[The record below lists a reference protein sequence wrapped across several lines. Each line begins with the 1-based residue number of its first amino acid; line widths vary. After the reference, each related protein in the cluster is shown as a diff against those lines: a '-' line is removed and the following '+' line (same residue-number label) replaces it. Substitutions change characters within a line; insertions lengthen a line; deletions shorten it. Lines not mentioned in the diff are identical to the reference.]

1 MKPLSRSGLR
11 ALCVGWAAAVL
22 LSACGGGG
30 GNAGNCV
37 SGSAQVCAAD
47 TPADPGQ
54 APATSSEALANMCTL
69 EGEKRFTRAY
79 LDETYLW
86 YDEIPAVNAAAYS
99 QLDAYFYALLT
110 PRLDTSGQLKDRF
123 SFIVPS
129 TDADAL
135 LTGSNI
141 GYGVDWE
148 TDTQGRPR
156 VAFVEAG
163 SPAQAS
169 GLARGGELVRV
180 LSTDANWFPNAQASI
195 SFIYRSAPGAA
206 TQTIT
211 LGSAP
216 VQEDPVPRQAT
227 LASPA
232 GRRVAYLLF
241 NAHTS
246 GAQDK
251 LIPAV
256 QAAQAAG
263 AQDLVL
269 DMRYNGGGYLYVAE
283 TLSAM
288 LSGPPADGQVF
299 EQLRYNSK
307 RQSETNSSTYLFS
320 GVVENPETVFAAGTP
335 LPRLALPRVFILTSG
350 STCSA
355 SESVIN
361 SLRGIGVQVVLIG
374 QTTCGKPY
382 GFSRRDNCGL
392 AYFPIEF
399 QGVNAQGFGD
409 YATGFTP
416 TCTVPDD
423 FEHALG
429 APNERML
436 SAALT
441 YIDTGACPAQP
452 APPAFSSV
460 PGVEAQRPHVRGK
473 VLLPA
478 R

>member
-1 MKPLSRSGLR
+1 MKLFSRSGLR

-22 LSACGGGG
+22 LAGCGGGG
-30 GNAGNCV
+30 SSSAPVASPGAAPNAF
-37 SGSAQVCAAD
+37 
-47 TPADPGQ
+47 
-54 APATSSEALANMCTL
+54 ANMCSL
-69 EGEKRFTRAY
+69 QGEKLFTRAY
-79 LDETYLW
+79 LEEAYLW
-86 YDEIPAVNAAAYS
+86 YDEIPAVNACRLQPARRVFLRLAHAPAGHIRAAEGPL
-99 QLDAYFYALLT
+99 QLHRADGGRRRAADRQQH
-110 PRLDTSGQLKDRF
+110 RLRRGL
-123 SFIVPS
+123 
-129 TDADAL
+129 
-135 LTGSNI
+135 GN
-141 GYGVDWE
+141 GH
-148 TDTQGRPR
+148 
-156 VAFVEAG
+156 AG
-163 SPAQAS
+163 PAARRLRRS
-169 GLARGGELVRV
+169 GLARAGLGPRPRRRTGAGPEP
-180 LSTDANWFPNAQASI
+180 DANWFPNAPASI

-211 LGSAP
+211 LASAA
-216 VQEDPVPRQAT
+216 VQEDPVPLQAT

-232 GRRVAYLLF
+232 GRKVAYLLF

-269 DMRYNGGGYLYVAE
+269 DMRYNGGGYLYVAQ

-288 LSGPPADGQVF
+288 LSGPAADGQVF
-299 EQLRYNSK
+299 EQLRYNKK
-307 RQSETNSSTYLFS
+307 RQAETDASAYLFS
-320 GVVENPETVFAAGTP
+320 GVVETAETVFAAGTP
-335 LPRLALPRVFILTSG
+335 LPRLALPRVFVLTSG

-382 GFSRRDNCGL
+382 GFSERDNCGF

-429 APNERML
+429 AANERLL

-441 YIDTGACPAQP
+441 YIDTGACPATTT
-452 APPAFSSV
+452 AAAPAFSPV
-460 PGVEAQRPHVRGK
+460 PGVAAQRPPVRGK